1 MPRAFRPLLAGSG
14 QRVDSGRANDRLID
28 ANVGRGEGKTAVRP
42 GGGGGVHGGNSTP
55 SGQRKSATGGG
66 LFPLAKPVIDNPA
79 DGFLD
84 ALAVQRL
91 SLRDAPSLDQL
102 FGQLEERNRDAKHR
116 LATALTMP

>member
-28 ANVGRGEGKTAVRP
+28 ANVGRGERKTTVRP
-42 GGGGGVHGGNSTP
+42 GGGGGIHGGNLTP
-55 SGQRKSATGGG
+55 CGQRKSATGGG
-66 LFPLAKPVIDNPA
+66 LFPVPQPVIDNPA

-91 SLRDAPSLDQL
+91 SLGDAPSLDQL
-102 FGQLEERNRDAKHR
+102 FGQLEERNRDAEHR
-116 LATALTMP
+116 LTASL